1 MNHIKSTLNKI
12 NKIESNLGSL
22 SDDELKEK
30 TMLFKNRIKKGET
43 LDSILPEAF
52 ATVSE
57 AAYRVCGMRPYDVQK
72 MGGIALHNGEIA
84 EMKTGE
90 GKALTVDTKIPT
102 PDGWRRAGDIKVGDK
117 LFARDGSVT
126 TVIGVYPQDSPL
138 ITYQITLK
146 DGRKILCA
154 GNHR

>member
-57 AAYRVCGMRPYDVQK
+57 AAYRV
-72 MGGIALHNGEIA
+72 
-84 EMKTGE
+84 
-90 GKALTVDTKIPT
+90 
-102 PDGWRRAGDIKVGDK
+102 
-117 LFARDGSVT
+117 
-126 TVIGVYPQDSPL
+126 
-138 ITYQITLK
+138 
-146 DGRKILCA
+146 
-154 GNHR
+154 